1 MEKQISVK
9 KIINDVNLLSIG
21 GSDPSSGAGIQ
32 SDIRTFSKLDIHCLT
47 VITAITSQNTSNF
60 GMVEPVSKNILEN
73 QLKSISTDFKI
84 DGIKIGMVYNSEII
98 KTIHHH
104 LKKLKIPIIVDPVI
118 KSTTGGMLIEKA
130 AIMDFKKFIIPLATI
145 ITPNKF
151 EAEILTKMKI
161 NSKNTPEKIAK
172 RIQVMGAKNVVIT
185 GVEIKNEKI
194 SDFVLEKNKK
204 YYIVDEEI
212 SKINRGSGSI
222 HSASVLYSIVKNK
235 NIKKSL
241 EFAKKNTLN
250 SIKNSKKVGKGI
262 VITNMEK
269 SNEAKLLNSINKFT
283 EIKNIY
289 KNIPECQTNFVYS
302 KQKPKSIKEILGISG
317 RIVKSGE
324 KVIVAG
330 DLAYGGSKHVA
341 TALLTVNKKY
351 SKIQSAINLKYKN
364 ETITKIKKLKL
375 TTYDYDRNHEPKN
388 VKNKGSTIE
397 WGIKNA
403 IKNSKKPPDIIYH
416 KGDFGKEPMIIVFAE
431 TPDIVVEKILKI
443 I

>member
-1 MEKQISVK
+1 MNI
-9 KIINDVNLLSIG
+9 LSIG

-32 SDIRTFSKLDIHCLT
+32 SDIKVFSKLDIHCLT
-47 VITAITSQNTSNF
+47 VITAITGQNTSNF

-73 QLKSISTDFKI
+73 QLESIITDFKI

-98 KTIHHH
+98 KTLYHH
-104 LKKLKIPIIVDPVI
+104 LKKLKIPIVVDPVI

-130 AIMDFKKFIIPLATI
+130 AIIDFKKFIIPLATI

-161 NSKNTPEKIAK
+161 NSINTPEKIAK
-172 RIQVMGAKNVVIT
+172 KIQRMGAKNIVIT
-185 GVEIKNEKI
+185 GIKIKNKKI

-204 YYIVDEEI
+204 YYITDKEI
-212 SKINRGSGSI
+212 SKINRGSGCI

-235 NIKKSL
+235 NIKKAL
-241 EFAKKNTLN
+241 EFAKKNTFN
-250 SIKNSKKVGKGI
+250 SIKNSKKIGKGI
-262 VITNMEK
+262 AITNMEE
-269 SNEAKLLNSINKFT
+269 SNEIKLLNSINEFT
-283 EIKNIY
+283 KIKNIY

-324 KVIVAG
+324 EVIVAG
-330 DLAYGGSKHVA
+330 DLVYGGSKHVA

-351 SKIQSAINLKYKN
+351 SKIQSAINIKYKN
-364 ETITKIKKLKL
+364 DTISKIKKLKL

-388 VKNKGSTIE
+388 VKNRGSTIE

-403 IKNSKKPPDIIYH
+403 IKNSTKPPDIIYH

-431 TPDIVVEKILKI
+431 TPDIVIKKILKI

>member
-1 MEKQISVK
+1 MNI
-9 KIINDVNLLSIG
+9 LSIG

-32 SDIRTFSKLDIHCLT
+32 SDIKVFSKLDIHCLT
-47 VITAITSQNTSNF
+47 VITAITGQNTSNF

-73 QLKSISTDFKI
+73 QLESIITDFKI

-98 KTIHHH
+98 KTLYHH
-104 LKKLKIPIIVDPVI
+104 LKKLKIPIVVDPVI

-130 AIMDFKKFIIPLATI
+130 AIIDFKKFIIPLATI

-161 NSKNTPEKIAK
+161 NSINTPEKIAK
-172 RIQVMGAKNVVIT
+172 KIQRMGAKNIVIT
-185 GVEIKNEKI
+185 GIKIKNKKI

-204 YYIVDEEI
+204 YYITDKEI
-212 SKINRGSGSI
+212 SKINRGSGCI

-235 NIKKSL
+235 NIRKAL
-241 EFAKKNTLN
+241 EFAKKNTFN
-250 SIKNSKKVGKGI
+250 SIKNSKKIGKGI
-262 VITNMEK
+262 VITNMEE
-269 SNEAKLLNSINKFT
+269 SNEIKLLNSINEFT
-283 EIKNIY
+283 KIKNIY

-324 KVIVAG
+324 EVIVAG
-330 DLAYGGSKHVA
+330 DLVYGGSKHVA

-351 SKIQSAINLKYKN
+351 SKIQSAINIKYKN
-364 ETITKIKKLKL
+364 DTISKIKKLKL

-388 VKNKGSTIE
+388 VKNGGSTIE

-403 IKNSKKPPDIIYH
+403 IKNSTKPPDIIYH

-431 TPDIVVEKILKI
+431 TPDIVIKKILKI